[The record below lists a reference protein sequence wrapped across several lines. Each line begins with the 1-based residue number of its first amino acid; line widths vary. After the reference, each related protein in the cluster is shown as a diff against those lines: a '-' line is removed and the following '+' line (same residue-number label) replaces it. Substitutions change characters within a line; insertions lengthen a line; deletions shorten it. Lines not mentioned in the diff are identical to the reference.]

1 MSLMFEHRK
10 NNNGKLNYVIYILII
25 TPVLV
30 QYPRTIITPTSNF
43 ANINPVYIFVV
54 YKWLLIYLELLSLQN
69 NYRYPYYAITQH
81 RITEPTIK

>member
-1 MSLMFEHRK
+1 MFEHRK

-54 YKWLLIYLELLSLQN
+54 YK
-69 NYRYPYYAITQH
+69 
-81 RITEPTIK
+81 